1 VSAHHLEAFAA
12 LAFAVIVAPGPS
24 VLFVISRGVTLGRRA
39 ALVTVVG
46 NSAGVGVQV
55 VAVAVGV
62 GLFVQRSLVVFSVV
76 KLAGAAYL
84 VLLGV
89 RTITQRH
96 RLAEALEAGLAART
110 NRRILREG
118 FVVGVS
124 NPKTIVFL
132 VAILPQFAERS
143 QGHVPGQLLL
153 LGMIFVAIAL
163 LSDSAWGLAAGSA
176 RQWLERSPRRLA
188 AVGGTGGLVIIGL
201 GVSLAV
207 AGRSK

>member
-39 ALVTVVG
+39 ALATVVG